1 MLRGGGFFGPIVWNE
16 HINHRKINALEKKKI
31 GLNWLS
37 TIDGKNKKAEHQNQ
51 LLFLDTVVIIDKGI
65 FGCLYEHSDFG
76 KAEINHFITKK
87 ACVIEQW

>member
-1 MLRGGGFFGPIVWNE
+1 ME
-16 HINHRKINALEKKKI
+16 
-31 GLNWLS
+31 
-37 TIDGKNKKAEHQNQ
+37 KNKKAEHQNQ

-87 ACVIEQW
+87 ACVIEQ